1 MVDVQ
6 VWEEDTSVDRAYTAL
21 GGETEPGATSGA
33 ARTVNA
39 SQGRRA
45 EPCLD
50 DHRSS
55 SSPSDH
61 AYPKHAK
68 SGRPPTH
75 QHHKNPRS
83 TGHHTTHTVVTADAH
98 PPVTPACRSTRGR
111 VGPASNTNLVIVW

>member
-61 AYPKHAK
+61 ACTPNTPRA
-68 SGRPPTH
+68 GDRPPTSTIRIH
-75 QHHKNPRS
+75 GAPVTTQLTRS
-83 TGHHTTHTVVTADAH
+83 SPQTHTRRS
-98 PPVTPACRSTRGR
+98 PPLAALHGGEWDPPLTLT
-111 VGPASNTNLVIVW
+111 

>member
-1 MVDVQ
+1 MQ

-50 DHRSS
+50 DTE
-55 SSPSDH
+55 
-61 AYPKHAK
+61 AAVV
-68 SGRPPTH
+68 PP
-75 QHHKNPRS
+75 PRLPVPQ
-83 TGHHTTHTVVTADAH
+83 TRQERATAH
-98 PPVTPACRSTRGR
+98 PPAP
-111 VGPASNTNLVIVW
+111 